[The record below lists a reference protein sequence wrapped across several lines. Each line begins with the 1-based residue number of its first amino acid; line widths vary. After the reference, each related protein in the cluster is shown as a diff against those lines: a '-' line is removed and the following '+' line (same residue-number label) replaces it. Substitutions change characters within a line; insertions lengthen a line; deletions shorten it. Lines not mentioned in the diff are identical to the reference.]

1 VVFDLTVIGAV
12 SLAVLFGVIFPLLPI
27 LAPVDTNLTRSV
39 LAAWASNVYLW
50 VLTGV
55 GIGFVAPGIRVAP
68 VGWFRRL
75 THRFWTSR
83 FAGAITRM
91 AVIGQGQRHAASNTL
106 HRNTEMV
113 LGLAMEE
120 LWDALPHALRND
132 LSGVPTLWR
141 TLQAAAEELR
151 DLADRLAESEQ
162 HVGADDPDEVLR
174 LAAVRTTVL
183 ARQREAIAAL
193 ERLRLQLLRA
203 VAERRAT
210 ADLTQHLE
218 IARDLEQSLLA
229 DLAGHAELRRFL
241 AHTDRSTPTP
251 TPTPTRAAA

>member
-1 VVFDLTVIGAV
+1 
-12 SLAVLFGVIFPLLPI
+12 LLPV

-68 VGWFRRL
+68 GGWFRRL

-91 AVIGQGQRHAASNTL
+91 AVIGQRHQLAAASTL

-120 LWDALPHALRND
+120 LWSALPHALREE
-132 LSGVPTLWR
+132 LAEVPSLWR

-162 HVGADDPDEVLR
+162 QVGADDAEEVLR

-183 ARQREAIAAL
+183 ARQREAIVAL

-218 IARDLEQSLLA
+218 IARDLEQRLIA
-229 DLAGHAELRRFL
+229 DLAGHAELHRFL
-241 AHTDRSTPTP
+241 ARSDMSTPTP
-251 TPTPTRAAA
+251 TPTPSRAAA